1 MPPTIQSSSERRKS
15 DREKLKEGFVCN
27 VKYTNTLP
35 DIPFDAKFITYP
47 FEANRFIQYKPTSLE
62 RNNKHELLTEPDL
75 GVTIDLINPETYDIN
90 PNVEL
95 DPADEKLL
103 EEEMAPAADQKRQ
116 RQHNATVTWMRKTE
130 YISTEYNR
138 FQTSNEMAET
148 KVGYNVQKRK
158 KINNV
163 DLYKDRDSQIEA
175 IEASFEAAKK
185 TITHH
190 ETNKKVKPVEIL
202 PFFPDFQFWHMPC
215 AHVIFDTEPTQRGKT
230 EPANLGQMSLGM
242 IRGMEDESGDQFV
255 AYFLPTDDT
264 LGKKKEEGKGK
275 EPEENEEYEYKL
287 AREYNWNV
295 KNKAIKGF
303 EENYFFVFREN
314 EGVFYNE
321 LQTRVRL
328 NKRRGLGGAG
338 GVSSSVSKLVVKNR
352 EPTENEIRL
361 QNARLVQLENV
372 AQEEEEDEDDD
383 DDSDVDLDEIL
394 GADDDEE
401 EAADKK
407 KDDEDDGD
415 NAEADDGDN
424 ADADDGDNAD
434 GNDESHGGGDESG
447 EGEAMEETE
456 EEIEEEEEEKLTE
469 KEDEKSEEVE
479 KDSDSDLFGSS
490 SSDDD

>member
-1 MPPTIQSSSERRKS
+1 MPPTIQSSHEKRKA
-15 DREKLKEGFVCN
+15 DREKIKEGFHCN

-35 DIPFDAKFITYP
+35 DIPFDAKFIAYP

-62 RNNKHELLTEPDL
+62 RNTKHELLTEPDL
-75 GVTIDLINPETYDIN
+75 GVTIDLINPETYDID

-103 EEEMAPAADQKRQ
+103 EEELAPAADQKRHK
-116 RQHNATVTWMRKTE
+116 QHTTTVTWMRKTE

-148 KVGYNVQKRK
+148 KVGYNAQKRK

-185 TITHH
+185 SITHH
-190 ETNKKVKPVEIL
+190 ETNKRIKPVEIL

-230 EPANLGQMSLGM
+230 TPASLSQMSLGM

-255 AYFLPTDDT
+255 AYFLPSDET
-264 LGKKKEEGKGK
+264 LDKRKNESKGN
-275 EPEENEEYEYKL
+275 EPPEDEEYEYKL

-361 QNARLVQLENV
+361 QNARLVQLENIL
-372 AQEEEEDEDDD
+372 QEEEDDDEDAD
-383 DDSDVDLDEIL
+383 DDSDIDLDAIL
-394 GADDDEE
+394 GGDDGDDDETEKTEQADGEKGE
-401 EAADKK
+401 EA
-407 KDDEDDGD
+407 DE
-415 NAEADDGDN
+415 NAEEADQG
-424 ADADDGDNAD
+424 
-434 GNDESHGGGDESG
+434 
-447 EGEAMEETE
+447 
-456 EEIEEEEEEKLTE
+456 
-469 KEDEKSEEVE
+469 KSEEGE
-479 KDSDSDLFGSS
+479 KGKSKESDSDDDLFGSS
-490 SSDDD
+490 DSSDDDD

>member
-1 MPPTIQSSSERRKS
+1 MPPTIGTGHEKRKS
-15 DREKLKEGFVCN
+15 DREKLKEGFHCN

-35 DIPFDAKFITYP
+35 DIPFDAKFIAYP

-62 RNNKHELLTEPDL
+62 RNTKNELLTEADL
-75 GVTIDLINPETYDIN
+75 GVTIDLINPETYDID
-90 PNVEL
+90 PNQEL

-103 EEEMAPAADQKRQ
+103 EEDVTPAADQKRHK
-116 RQHNATVTWMRKTE
+116 QHTTTVTWMRKTE

-138 FQTSNEMAET
+138 FTQSNEMAET
-148 KVGYNVQKRK
+148 KVGFNHQKRK
-158 KINNV
+158 KVQNV

-185 TITHH
+185 SITHH
-190 ETNKKVKPVEIL
+190 ETNKRIKPVEIL

-230 EPANLGQMSLGM
+230 GSATLDQMSLGM

-255 AYFLPTDDT
+255 AYFLPSDET
-264 LGKKKEEGKGK
+264 LEKRNDEANGKQP
-275 EPEENEEYEYKL
+275 PEEEEYEYKL

-361 QNARLVQLENV
+361 QNARLVQLENIEN
-372 AQEEEEDEDDD
+372 QEDEDDAD

-394 GADDDEE
+394 GKDDDEGE
-401 EAADKK
+401 KSEKTG
-407 KDDEDDGD
+407 EGGGDDGD
-415 NAEADDGDN
+415 TPKQNNEN
-424 ADADDGDNAD
+424 
-434 GNDESHGGGDESG
+434 G
-447 EGEAMEETE
+447 EDS
-456 EEIEEEEEEKLTE
+456 EKTPMD
-469 KEDEKSEEVE
+469 KNKDKS
-479 KDSDSDLFGSS
+479 DSDDDLFGSS

>member
-1 MPPTIQSSSERRKS
+1 MPPTIGTSHEKRKS
-15 DREKLKEGFVCN
+15 DREKLKEGFHCN

-35 DIPFDAKFITYP
+35 DIPFDAKFIAYP

-62 RNNKHELLTEPDL
+62 RNTKNELLTEADL
-75 GVTIDLINPETYDIN
+75 GVTIDLINPETYDID
-90 PNVEL
+90 PNQEL

-103 EEEMAPAADQKRQ
+103 EEDVTPAADQKRHK
-116 RQHNATVTWMRKTE
+116 QHTTTVTWMRKTE

-138 FQTSNEMAET
+138 FTQSNDMAET
-148 KVGYNVQKRK
+148 KVGYNHQKRK
-158 KINNV
+158 KVQNV

-185 TITHH
+185 SITHH
-190 ETNKKVKPVEIL
+190 ETNKRIKPVEIL

-230 EPANLGQMSLGM
+230 GSATLDQMSLGM

-255 AYFLPTDDT
+255 AYFLPSDET
-264 LGKKKEEGKGK
+264 LEKRNEESSGKQPSEE
-275 EPEENEEYEYKL
+275 EEYEYKL

-361 QNARLVQLENV
+361 QNARLVQLENIEN
-372 AQEEEEDEDDD
+372 QEDEDDD
-383 DDSDVDLDEIL
+383 DDADDESDVDLEAIL
-394 GADDDEE
+394 GNDDDEGEKSDKTE
-401 EAADKK
+401 EDKGDDDGTPK
-407 KDDEDDGD
+407 QNNDDDDE
-415 NAEADDGDN
+415 
-424 ADADDGDNAD
+424 
-434 GNDESHGGGDESG
+434 
-447 EGEAMEETE
+447 
-456 EEIEEEEEEKLTE
+456 TE
-469 KEDEKSEEVE
+469 KTATDKENKDKS
-479 KDSDSDLFGSS
+479 DSDDDLFGSS